1 MGLPRK
7 QDGCLSKLR
16 DLDSRCTGPQAER
29 IEVIFHKALSV
40 DFQPGP
46 QSRVLGSVISYTF
59 ISDDS
64 GVQCLGRCCL
74 AWHTLYLKSGASG

>member
-1 MGLPRK
+1 M
-7 QDGCLSKLR
+7 
-16 DLDSRCTGPQAER
+16 
-29 IEVIFHKALSV
+29 IFHKALSV
-40 DFQPGP
+40 DFQSGP